1 MTKFNLVDAIDI
13 LTRTP
18 TILNNWLRDLSE
30 EWSLYKN
37 DEDRWSAFD
46 IVGHLIQGEKTDW
59 IPRVQLILQREGKR
73 EFKPFD
79 RYAQFEES
87 RGKSMQD
94 LLGEFQD
101 LREKNLEILQGLNL
115 QPEDYDLE
123 GRHPDLGIV
132 NLRELLSTWVVHD
145 LEHISQM
152 AEEIAKRYKSDV
164 GPWEAYLRILD

>member
-1 MTKFNLVDAIDI
+1 MIEFNLIDVIDI

-30 EWSLYKN
+30 EWSLYKS

-46 IVGHLIQGEKTDW
+46 IVGHLIHGEKANW
-59 IPRVQLILQREGKR
+59 ISRVQLILEREGIK

-87 RGKSMQD
+87 RGKSMRD
-94 LLGEFQD
+94 LLDEFQD
-101 LREKNLEILQGLNL
+101 LREKNLEILKGFNL
-115 QPEDYDLE
+115 QPADYDLE
-123 GRHPDLGIV
+123 GRHPDIGIV
-132 NLRELLSTWVVHD
+132 NLRELLSTWAVHD

-152 AEEIAKRYKSDV
+152 AEEMAKRYESDV
-164 GPWEAYLRILD
+164 GPFRKTR